1 MLNVGTLICEG
12 VVVHRGRQL
21 VTSEVLLKDE
31 AGKLYAHATTICT
44 VFPISRPEQ

>member
-1 MLNVGTLICEG
+1 MLCAVTTI
-12 VVVHRGRQL
+12 HRGRQL